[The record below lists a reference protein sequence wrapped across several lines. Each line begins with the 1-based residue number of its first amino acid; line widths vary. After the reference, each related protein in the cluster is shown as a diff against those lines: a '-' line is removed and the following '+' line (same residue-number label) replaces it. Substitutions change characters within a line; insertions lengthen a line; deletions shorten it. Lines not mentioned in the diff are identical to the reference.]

1 MYQKSLLEVLYNISE
16 LRYALYLG
24 RVSREQCVALLP
36 TYTQQVIDTKE
47 RLTNWHKDTTKRL
60 NIDTEEAR
68 RKRDGFDGALLYI
81 PSLFK
86 DEFKYTAITQN
97 TVNLI
102 ASQSAVHE
110 EIYHYDTSDLYAE
123 DVQLI
128 ARDGKIYYLPENK
141 VHRLQ

>member
-36 TYTQQVIDTKE
+36 TYTQQAIDTKE
-47 RLTNWHKDTTKRL
+47 RVTKWHKDITKRL
-60 NIDTEEAR
+60 NIDAEER
-68 RKRDGFDGALLYI
+68 RKRDGLDGALLYI

-86 DEFKYTAITQN
+86 DEFKYKEITQN